1 MNKEFWKFHGRN
13 ALVIFLAVKVIM
25 GLQNVI
31 YPKPKITE
39 TLVSRELET
48 IYDLESERFSI
59 LDKTDITF
67 LLRPR
72 LSCQNTDM
80 VIMALSAP
88 NNTEK
93 RQRLRE
99 ALSDRP
105 GVSLVFLLGQVTDKL
120 VMSELREE
128 NLVSGDLV
136 QISVRDH
143 YTALSYKTLSG
154 FIWVNRLCGNA
165 RFVVKVDD
173 DIRLD
178 LAMLETLLHSKYGSP
193 GSKRPV
199 PDTIE
204 CPSVMRNMRPWR
216 QTHNK
221 SLMGKW
227 SISVQ
232 DMPRRVYPDFCP
244 GWLYVTTPKAGLAL
258 AEVSVKNSEVLM
270 ATARLDDIFVT
281 GFLRERLPGVLLR
294 QLHGGVI
301 GETWNRFLSHCPYLG
316 ITKNIF
322 FNGIVT
328 AKGAQGVSYIN
339 GHKFY
344 WCAFLEY
351 FILENLEWM
360 FPSIETY
367 TDPLWKVCHRK

>member
-13 ALVIFLAVKVIM
+13 ALVIFVAVKVIM
-25 GLQNVI
+25 GLQNVL
-31 YPKPKITE
+31 YPKPQIAE
-39 TLVSRELET
+39 TQVSRKLES

-59 LDKTDITF
+59 LDKTDVSF

-72 LSCQNTDM
+72 ISCQATDM

-99 ALSDRP
+99 ALRDSP

-128 NLVSGDLV
+128 NLASGDLV

-154 FIWVNRLCGNA
+154 FIWANRLCGSA

-178 LAMLETLLHSKYGSP
+178 LAALETLLHSKYGGP
-193 GSKRPV
+193 GSKREV

-227 SISVQ
+227 SISVK

-258 AEVSVKNSEVLM
+258 AEVSVRNAEVLM

-281 GFLRERLPGVLLR
+281 GFLRERLPGVMLR

-301 GETWNRFLSHCPYLG
+301 GETWNRFFSHCPYLG

-360 FPSIETY
+360 FPSLEPY

>member
-1 MNKEFWKFHGRN
+1 
-13 ALVIFLAVKVIM
+13 
-25 GLQNVI
+25 
-31 YPKPKITE
+31 
-39 TLVSRELET
+39 
-48 IYDLESERFSI
+48 
-59 LDKTDITF
+59 
-67 LLRPR
+67 
-72 LSCQNTDM
+72 
-80 VIMALSAP
+80 
-88 NNTEK
+88 
-93 RQRLRE
+93 
-99 ALSDRP
+99 
-105 GVSLVFLLGQVTDKL
+105 
-120 VMSELREE
+120 
-128 NLVSGDLV
+128 
-136 QISVRDH
+136 
-143 YTALSYKTLSG
+143 
-154 FIWVNRLCGNA
+154 
-165 RFVVKVDD
+165 
-173 DIRLD
+173 
-178 LAMLETLLHSKYGSP
+178 
-193 GSKRPV
+193 
-199 PDTIE
+199 
-204 CPSVMRNMRPWR
+204 
-216 QTHNK
+216 
-221 SLMGKW
+221 MGKW